1 MPTDFLSLFAV
12 INAAQVPYVVVG
24 GLAMLLHGID
34 RVTGDIDLV
43 IDLAPGPST
52 DLVTTLINAGY
63 RSFAPVD
70 PALLAN
76 EAIREQW
83 RLERG
88 MEVFSLWDATNRR
101 PTVDVLLACPIPFTE
116 LLHDSA
122 VVTLGAVQIRVAS
135 VAHLMDMKQQT
146 ARPRDLEDV
155 ERLRLLQQRG
165 RPS

>member
-63 RSFAPVD
+63 RSFAP
-70 PALLAN
+70 
-76 EAIREQW
+76 AI
-83 RLERG
+83 
-88 MEVFSLWDATNRR
+88 
-101 PTVDVLLACPIPFTE
+101 PC
-116 LLHDSA
+116 
-122 VVTLGAVQIRVAS
+122 AS
-135 VAHLMDMKQQT
+135 NA
-146 ARPRDLEDV
+146 
-155 ERLRLLQQRG
+155 
-165 RPS
+165 